1 MKYDDRNFDPNDDS
15 THVEPLFTSKRRGTV
30 ENRIWAK
37 LIDFF
42 IIQTFLFIVY
52 SLFGS
57 NWMLLLAPMLWSIVD
72 LFNEGQSPGK
82 WLLGLHL
89 VDSLGAPYPKF
100 SNCLIRNLPFLFLSV
115 SIFYFDTF
123 LGFASVILSIL
134 LLLLESYFV
143 LLVQSGIRI
152 GDVLSTTK
160 VQDYRDQHMQFIEQY
175 LKEDLD

>member
-1 MKYDDRNFDPNDDS
+1 MKYDLNDES
-15 THVEPLFTSKRRGTV
+15 TPVEPLLTSKRRGTI

-42 IIQTFLFIVY
+42 IIETLLFVFY
-52 SLFGS
+52 YLFGS
-57 NWMLLLAPMLWSIVD
+57 NWMLMTAPVLWACID

-82 WLLGLHL
+82 WLLGLHV
-89 VDSLGAPYPKF
+89 VDSLGAPFTKP
-100 SNCLIRNLPFLFLSV
+100 SNCFIRNLPFLFLSV
-115 SIFYFDTF
+115 SVFYFDTF
-123 LGFASVILSIL
+123 LGFGSVILSIL
-134 LLLLESYFV
+134 LLLMETYFV

>member
-1 MKYDDRNFDPNDDS
+1 MMKYDLNDES
-15 THVEPLFTSKRRGTV
+15 TPVEPLLTSKRRGTI

-37 LIDFF
+37 LIDFL
-42 IIQTFLFIVY
+42 IIETLLFIFY
-52 SLFGS
+52 YLFGA
-57 NWMLLLAPMLWSIVD
+57 NWMLIAAPVLWSFVE

-82 WLLGLHL
+82 WLLGLHV
-89 VDSLGAPYPKF
+89 VDSLGAPFPSF
-100 SNCLIRNLPFLFLSV
+100 SGCLIRNLPFLFLSV
-115 SIFYFDTF
+115 SLFYFDTF
-123 LGFASVILSIL
+123 FGFSSVILSIL
-134 LLLLESYFV
+134 LLLMETYFV